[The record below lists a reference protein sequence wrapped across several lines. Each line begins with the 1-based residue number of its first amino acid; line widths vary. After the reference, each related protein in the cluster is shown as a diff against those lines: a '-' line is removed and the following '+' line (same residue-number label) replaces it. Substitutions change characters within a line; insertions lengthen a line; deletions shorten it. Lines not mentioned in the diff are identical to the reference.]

1 MTGTSFNPIDRT
13 ALLNIARDRATLQNA
28 TGTEAACIALP
39 HDGTDS
45 MILRDL
51 ARRIAIIEH
60 TVDCTAL
67 PTTPR
72 DSAKRD

>member
-1 MTGTSFNPIDRT
+1 MTGTWCNQIDRT

-28 TGTEAACIALP
+28 TFFALP

-45 MILRDL
+45 MTLRDF

-67 PTTPR
+67 PTTLR
-72 DSAKRD
+72 DSAKHD

>member
-1 MTGTSFNPIDRT
+1 M
-13 ALLNIARDRATLQNA
+13 LNIARDRSTVQNA
-28 TGTEAACIALP
+28 TGTEAKQAFFALP

-45 MILRDL
+45 MTLRDF